1 MLLVI
6 FTFLLVQNPF
16 MALAAVALYPIQF
29 YFVPKMQAKVR
40 ALGRERIKNQRRLSD
55 RIGETVSGMVEVHT
69 HDVSSRMQAEFTGRL
84 GISYWIR
91 VEIFQRKFM
100 IKFLNNFIQQLGPFF
115 FYAIGGYQIGSA
127 ACRESVWQY
136 V

>member
-29 YFVPKMQAKVR
+29 YFVPKMQPKVR

-69 HDVSSRMQAEFTGRL
+69 HDYSSRMQAEFSACL
-84 GISYWIR
+84 GISYCIR
-91 VEIFQRKFM
+91 VEIFHLKLM
-100 IKFLNNFIQQLGPFF
+100 IKFLKNFIQNVKT
-115 FYAIGGYQIGSA
+115 S
-127 ACRESVWQY
+127 CREIMCKY